1 MASAAWLAPHRG
13 YDGWP
18 SASRAPNAV
27 REHLSRTAEVTEQ
40 RARRVAIHK
49 AKLIR
54 AERSPAYLPNKPAGL
69 IGTAGGVQV
78 VVNSMDYIARAL
90 HGWSVPLV
98 VPVAQSW

>member
-69 IGTAGGVQV
+69 IGTAGGVW
-78 VVNSMDYIARAL
+78 VVNAMDYIARAL
-90 HGWSVPLV
+90 HGCSVPLV